1 MARKKSFD
9 VTDDLRFQNT
19 RVQPVTEEAAEDGAQ
34 TPGYTM
40 LNAKDIT
47 PSPFNEGLDMD
58 SIDSYVRSM
67 KETGIIEPI
76 VVYDLGNGKYEIL
89 SGHQRYE
96 AWCNR
101 LGNRTIRAVILP
113 YEKDPVKRFTA
124 HTEAN
129 VLTRK
134 KDLRFWL
141 TRIKHAKQ
149 VLHDSGFVGSKAEE
163 LKKISEMLNGIS
175 KTQLYRYESFEKL
188 IPELQDFEAKGC
200 MSANTLY
207 LAVSLDD
214 KQQMEVAERVRAL
227 QNARVENNPEQL
239 DDPDYCKRHKIDI
252 DGLYHD
258 EERIQKVAEH
268 ILEHHRQHTYPQG
281 RDIYTAIFA
290 VDSIKTLGQYYDIF
304 KELNGKRPEEDRYKI
319 TAIFSYGVNED
330 MDGKG
335 DEHSAELLSRIMDD
349 YNEMFNTSF
358 TLEGFDAY
366 RKDIS
371 KRLKQKNLP
380 QVDILLVVNMM
391 LTGFDAKPLNTLY
404 LDKNL
409 IWHTLVQAYSR
420 TNRVDKPTKQ
430 FGQIITYRNIKK
442 WQDDALRLFSGDGDP
457 NEYLLENYE
466 YYVQKWINQEPV
478 LRKITPT
485 VDEAGQLQSEDE
497 IRMFIIAFRTMVG
510 TLATLKTFSKF
521 DWDDLAVVLGEEEYE
536 GFKSWYL
543 YYKDNAEKNNTKV
556 PVPVDVDFDIELV
569 RTDRINVVYI
579 LNLLKSANKAG
590 KTEQEREADLDLI
603 LREIER
609 SDNESLRAKK
619 DIMEEFVRTRFYDLP
634 EDADI
639 QAAFEEFETE
649 RQKAEIEEFAYENG
663 VEYQMVNDILVEYMF
678 NGRISEEAIR
688 KRLEAYKLGIL
699 KITVLTEKIQDFIEH
714 THIKYKAEGE

>member
-34 TPGYTM
+34 TLGYTM

-101 LGNRTIRAVILP
+101 LGNKTIRAVILP

-163 LKKISEMLNGIS
+163 LKRISEMLNGIS

-239 DDPDYCKRHKIDI
+239 DDMEVTREEFAKIVTDVRK
-252 DGLYHD
+252 G
-258 EERIQKVAEH
+258 KKAEPATKKKS
-268 ILEHHRQHTYPQG
+268 TY
-281 RDIYTAIFA
+281 
-290 VDSIKTLGQYYDIF
+290 S
-304 KELNGKRPEEDRYKI
+304 E
-319 TAIFSYGVNED
+319 
-330 MDGKG
+330 
-335 DEHSAELLSRIMDD
+335 
-349 YNEMFNTSF
+349 
-358 TLEGFDAY
+358 
-366 RKDIS
+366 
-371 KRLKQKNLP
+371 
-380 QVDILLVVNMM
+380 
-391 LTGFDAKPLNTLY
+391 
-404 LDKNL
+404 
-409 IWHTLVQAYSR
+409 
-420 TNRVDKPTKQ
+420 RVDKAYVSFLKTISRSRTQAERKE
-430 FGQIITYRNIKK
+430 
-442 WQDDALRLFSGDGDP
+442 AL
-457 NEYLLENYE
+457 EYIEKL
-466 YYVQKWINQEPV
+466 
-478 LRKITPT
+478 
-485 VDEAGQLQSEDE
+485 QLQLEE
-497 IRMFIIAFRTMVG
+497 
-510 TLATLKTFSKF
+510 LKK
-521 DWDDLAVVLGEEEYE
+521 
-536 GFKSWYL
+536 
-543 YYKDNAEKNNTKV
+543 
-556 PVPVDVDFDIELV
+556 EL
-569 RTDRINVVYI
+569 
-579 LNLLKSANKAG
+579 S
-590 KTEQEREADLDLI
+590 
-603 LREIER
+603 
-609 SDNESLRAKK
+609 
-619 DIMEEFVRTRFYDLP
+619 
-634 EDADI
+634 
-639 QAAFEEFETE
+639 
-649 RQKAEIEEFAYENG
+649 
-663 VEYQMVNDILVEYMF
+663 
-678 NGRISEEAIR
+678 
-688 KRLEAYKLGIL
+688 
-699 KITVLTEKIQDFIEH
+699 
-714 THIKYKAEGE
+714 

>member
-1 MARKKSFD
+1 MVMRPYQIYAVKAAKK
-9 VTDDLRFQNT
+9 R
-19 RVQPVTEEAAEDGAQ
+19 
-34 TPGYTM
+34 
-40 LNAKDIT
+40 
-47 PSPFNEGLDMD
+47 
-58 SIDSYVRSM
+58 
-67 KETGIIEPI
+67 
-76 VVYDLGNGKYEIL
+76 IL
-89 SGHQRYE
+89 
-96 AWCNR
+96 
-101 LGNRTIRAVILP
+101 
-113 YEKDPVKRFTA
+113 
-124 HTEAN
+124 EAN
-129 VLTRK
+129 QNGYVFACTGSGKTLTSFKLAQLLRDEPVIDK
-134 KDLRFWL
+134 VVFLIDRKDLDDQ
-141 TRIKHAKQ
+141 T
-149 VLHDSGFVGSKAEE
+149 VDEY
-163 LKKISEMLNGIS
+163 N
-175 KTQLYRYESFEKL
+175 SFEKECVDNSDSTAVLVKQLKETDRKL
-188 IPELQDFEAKGC
+188 IVTTIQKMANAVKSKRYEKLMDEYHDKKVVFIIDECHRSQFGKMHGDIERHFTKANYIGFTGTPIFEANKG
-200 MSANTLY
+200 ADGRTT
-207 LAVSLDD
+207 ADVF
-214 KQQMEVAERVRAL
+214 
-227 QNARVENNPEQL
+227 NAGVLTNGEKRDSCLHRYMIKDAIADGNVLKFSVEYQRTIFAHQIAMKGIDPEQL

-258 EERIQKVAEH
+258 EERIQKVADH

-556 PVPVDVDFDIELV
+556 SVPVDVDFDIELV